1 MSILIGDK
9 IPKATLSYMSSSGVQ
24 KITTDEI
31 FTGKKVIIF
40 AVPGAFT
47 PSCSERH
54 LPGFVEYADQIKAKG
69 VDTIACI
76 SVNDPYV
83 MGAWAKDRNVGDKV
97 LMLADGSGE
106 FTKAIGQELDL
117 VAKGLGIRSRRYAM
131 IIEDGVVKYQAL
143 EEGGKLEVSTAENIL
158 EKL

>member
-1 MSILIGDK
+1 MGIRIGDK
-9 IPKATLSYMSSSGVQ
+9 MPNITLSYISADGVQ
-24 KITTDEI
+24 KITTDEL
-31 FTGKKVIIF
+31 FQGKKVIIF

-47 PSCSERH
+47 PACSEHH

-69 VDTIACI
+69 IDTIACI
-76 SVNDPYV
+76 SVNDAFV
-83 MGAWAKDRNVGDKV
+83 MGAWGKDRSVGDKV

-117 VAKGLGIRSRRYAM
+117 SAKGLGIRSRRYAM
-131 IIEDGVVKYQAL
+131 IVNDGVVEYQAL